1 MKLSD
6 SLRVWIVSSVSVW
19 NNYFLSCVNKHYCGD
34 YTGNEGAWNSCFY
47 AKWVTGGF
55 VGIGGCYYDGH
66 C

>member
-19 NNYFLSCVNKHYCGD
+19 NNYFLSGVNKHYCGD
-34 YTGNEGAWNSCFY
+34 YTGNEGTWDSCFY